1 MQKIRVIFLGNSLFL
16 EDKIGLLVGERLRE
30 NLESLGLEVVI
41 TERIG
46 INLLDLI
53 IGVNLL
59 IIVDSVYVD
68 NDELWGEVLILS
80 LNSYYGNSI
89 KAPHT
94 LSLRDLLDI
103 AKIYNL
109 GPPKEIIIIGIGI
122 RDLVTLSSDLSE
134 KLKKKLDY
142 ITNKVFDLIV
152 HFSQNMLANS
162 RH

>member
-53 IGVNLL
+53 IGVDLL

-89 KAPHT
+89 KVPHT

-103 AKIYNL
+103 AKMYNL

>member
-1 MQKIRVIFLGNSLFL
+1 MGNSLFL

-53 IGVNLL
+53 IGVDLL

-89 KAPHT
+89 KVPHT

-103 AKIYNL
+103 AKMYNL